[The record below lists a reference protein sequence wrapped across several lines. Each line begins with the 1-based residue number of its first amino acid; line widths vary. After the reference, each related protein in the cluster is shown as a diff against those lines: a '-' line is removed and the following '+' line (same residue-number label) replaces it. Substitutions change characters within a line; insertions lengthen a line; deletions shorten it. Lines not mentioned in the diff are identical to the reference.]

1 MNKAEV
7 TKAFE
12 AFEAIAPGLVKTIDF
27 NEEIRSA
34 NDLRNQSIIGYHL
47 RLTVFYD
54 DTNFSVYAHE
64 WDDDISQD
72 YETLTKMAIE
82 KLKQIANEK
91 TR

>member
-1 MNKAEV
+1 MIKAEA

-12 AFEAIAPGLVKTIDF
+12 AFESIAPGLVKSIDF
-27 NEEIRSA
+27 NEAIRSA

-54 DTNFSVYAHE
+54 DTNFSVYAYE

-72 YETLTKMAIE
+72 YETLTKMAVE